1 MKKFITFLPKKRSI
15 IIFLSIA
22 SFIVPLYTILAET
35 MQSGTYK
42 IMSDTINIGGQN
54 SSSTNYKLG
63 DTLGETG
70 TGDSNSVNFY
80 LRAGFWQMQESYI
93 AISTPS
99 DLAMTPIGGINGE
112 ASEGTISWQVI
123 TDNTAGYSMSIK
135 STTTPALT
143 SGTDSFADYVPS
155 GADPDY
161 NFSIVS
167 TASAFGFSPEGVDA
181 DVRFKDNG
189 SACNINIGETLSKC
203 WDGLSTSPK
212 TIFQRTTSNQTAGT
226 TAIVRFRAASG
237 SDHIQTAGG
246 YSAPIIVT
254 AITL

>member
-1 MKKFITFLPKKRSI
+1 
-15 IIFLSIA
+15 
-22 SFIVPLYTILAET
+22 

-143 SGTDSFADYVPS
+143 SGTDSFPIMFRRS
-155 GADPDY
+155 GP
-161 NFSIVS
+161 
-167 TASAFGFSPEGVDA
+167 
-181 DVRFKDNG
+181 
-189 SACNINIGETLSKC
+189 
-203 WDGLSTSPK
+203 
-212 TIFQRTTSNQTAGT
+212 
-226 TAIVRFRAASG
+226 
-237 SDHIQTAGG
+237 
-246 YSAPIIVT
+246 
-254 AITL
+254 